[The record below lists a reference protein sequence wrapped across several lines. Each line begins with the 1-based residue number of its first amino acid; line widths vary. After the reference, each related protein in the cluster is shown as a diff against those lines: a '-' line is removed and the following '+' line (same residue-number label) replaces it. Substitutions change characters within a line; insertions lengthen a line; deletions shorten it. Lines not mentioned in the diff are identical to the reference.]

1 MSFFN
6 LPKQTQV
13 NKSIPKNAF
22 DSYINSKQK
31 KLFVDIIERIRWT
44 NKLSVETINLEGKE
58 ISEIQI
64 FEVALRQKDNI
75 EKLLEII
82 DKSIPYHIIF
92 VLNFEDQVKISVA
105 QKHLHPTNENNAV
118 IDWTFKSEWLN
129 KDLIK
134 YQLNLK
140 GTLDSVIK
148 DLCIQLS
155 GKKED
160 VDLSLNELVEKEA
173 QIEKLEKEIIKL
185 KGQIKRS
192 KQFNRRVELNALLR
206 QSEMELK
213 KIIQNESL

>member
-92 VLNFEDQVKISVA
+92 VLNFEDQVKISIA
-105 QKHLHPTNENNAV
+105 QKHLHPTNENNTV

-148 DLCIQLS
+148 DFCIQLS

-160 VDLSLNELVEKEA
+160 VDLSLNELVEKES
-173 QIEKLEKEIIKL
+173 QIEKLEKEINKL
-185 KGQIKRS
+185 KSQIKRT
-192 KQFNRRVELNALLR
+192 KQFNEKVELNALLR
-206 QSEMELK
+206 QREMELNK
-213 KIIQNESL
+213 NHTK

>member
-22 DSYINSKQK
+22 DNYTNNKQK

-64 FEVALRQKDNI
+64 FQVTLRKKENI

-148 DLCIQLS
+148 DFCIQLS
-155 GKKED
+155 GKKDD

-192 KQFNRRVELNALLR
+192 KQFNRKVELNALLR

>member
-105 QKHLHPTNENNAV
+105 QKHLHPTNENNTV
-118 IDWTFKSEWLN
+118 IVWTFKSEWLN

-148 DLCIQLS
+148 DFCIQLS
-155 GKKED
+155 GKKEN
-160 VDLSLNELVEKEA
+160 VDLSLNELVEKES
-173 QIEKLEKEIIKL
+173 QIEKL
-185 KGQIKRS
+185 
-192 KQFNRRVELNALLR
+192 
-206 QSEMELK
+206 
-213 KIIQNESL
+213 

>member
-92 VLNFEDQVKISVA
+92 VLNFEDQVKISIA
-105 QKHLHPTNENNAV
+105 QKHLHPTNENNTV

-148 DLCIQLS
+148 DFCIQLS

-160 VDLSLNELVEKEA
+160 VDLSLNELVEKES
-173 QIEKLEKEIIKL
+173 QIEKLEKEINKL
-185 KGQIKRS
+185 KSQIKRT
-192 KQFNRRVELNALLR
+192 KQFNQKVELNALLR
-206 QSEMELK
+206 QREMELNK
-213 KIIQNESL
+213 NHTK

>member
-105 QKHLHPTNENNAV
+105 QKHLHPTNENNTV
-118 IDWTFKSEWLN
+118 IVWTFKSEWLN

-148 DLCIQLS
+148 DFCIQLS
-155 GKKED
+155 GKKEN
-160 VDLSLNELVEKEA
+160 VDLSLNELVEKES
-173 QIEKLEKEIIKL
+173 QIEKLEKKINKL
-185 KGQIKRS
+185 KSQIKRT
-192 KQFNRRVELNALLR
+192 KQFNRKVELNALLR
-206 QSEMELK
+206 QSEMELNK
-213 KIIQNESL
+213 NYRK

>member
-105 QKHLHPTNENNAV
+105 QKHLHPTNENNTV

-148 DLCIQLS
+148 DFCIQLS

-160 VDLSLNELVEKEA
+160 VDLSLNELVEKES
-173 QIEKLEKEIIKL
+173 QIEKLEKEINKL
-185 KGQIKRS
+185 KSQIKRT
-192 KQFNRRVELNALLR
+192 KQFNQKVELNALLR
-206 QSEMELK
+206 QREMELNK
-213 KIIQNESL
+213 NHTK

>member
-92 VLNFEDQVKISVA
+92 VLNFEDQVKISIA
-105 QKHLHPTNENNAV
+105 QKHLHPTNENNTV

-148 DLCIQLS
+148 DFCIQLS

-160 VDLSLNELVEKEA
+160 VDLSLNELVEKES
-173 QIEKLEKEIIKL
+173 QIEKLEKEINKL
-185 KGQIKRS
+185 KSQIKTT
-192 KQFNRRVELNALLR
+192 KQFNQKVELNALLR
-206 QSEMELK
+206 QREMELNK
-213 KIIQNESL
+213 NHTK

>member
-13 NKSIPKNAF
+13 NKSVPKNAF

-44 NKLSVETINLEGKE
+44 NKLSVETINLEGKK

-105 QKHLHPTNENNAV
+105 QKHLHPTNENNTV

-148 DLCIQLS
+148 DFCIQLS

-160 VDLSLNELVEKEA
+160 VDLSLNELVEKES
-173 QIEKLEKEIIKL
+173 QIEKLEKEINKL
-185 KGQIKRS
+185 KSQIKRT
-192 KQFNRRVELNALLR
+192 KQFNQKVELNALLR
-206 QSEMELK
+206 QREMELNK
-213 KIIQNESL
+213 NHTK

>member
-44 NKLSVETINLEGKE
+44 NKLSVETINLEGKK

-105 QKHLHPTNENNAV
+105 QKHLHPTNENNTV

-148 DLCIQLS
+148 DFCIQLS

-160 VDLSLNELVEKEA
+160 VDLSLNELVEKES
-173 QIEKLEKEIIKL
+173 QIEKLEKEINKL
-185 KGQIKRS
+185 KSQIKRT
-192 KQFNRRVELNALLR
+192 KQFNQKVELNALLR
-206 QSEMELK
+206 QREMELN
-213 KIIQNESL
+213 KIHRK

>member
-1 MSFFN
+1 MN
-6 LPKQTQV
+6 HYYNIIK
-13 NKSIPKNAF
+13 NKNPKNF
-22 DSYINSKQK
+22 
-31 KLFVDIIERIRWT
+31 
-44 NKLSVETINLEGKE
+44 
-58 ISEIQI
+58 
-64 FEVALRQKDNI
+64 I

-92 VLNFEDQVKISVA
+92 VLNFEDQVKIPVA

-160 VDLSLNELVEKEA
+160 VDLSLNELVA
-173 QIEKLEKEIIKL
+173 YMNLITLFIFALFQVLIKDLFYVKFHIFLINDFRFYPLFILHL
-185 KGQIKRS
+185 KSDIG
-192 KQFNRRVELNALLR
+192 LN
-206 QSEMELK
+206 
-213 KIIQNESL
+213 IN

>member
-44 NKLSVETINLEGKE
+44 NKLSVETINLEGKK

-105 QKHLHPTNENNAV
+105 QKHLHPTNENNTV

-148 DLCIQLS
+148 DFCIQLS

-160 VDLSLNELVEKEA
+160 VDLSLNELVEKES
-173 QIEKLEKEIIKL
+173 QIEKLEKEINKL
-185 KGQIKRS
+185 KSQIKRT
-192 KQFNRRVELNALLR
+192 KQFNQKVELNALLR
-206 QSEMELK
+206 QREMELNK
-213 KIIQNESL
+213 NHTK

>member
-148 DLCIQLS
+148 DFCIQLS

-160 VDLSLNELVEKEA
+160 VDLSLNELVEKES
-173 QIEKLEKEIIKL
+173 QIEKLEKEINKL
-185 KGQIKRS
+185 KSQIKRT
-192 KQFNRRVELNALLR
+192 KQFNQKVELNALLR
-206 QSEMELK
+206 QREMELNK
-213 KIIQNESL
+213 NHTK

>member
-92 VLNFEDQVKISVA
+92 VLNFQDQVKISVA
-105 QKHLHPTNENNAV
+105 QKHLHPTNENNTV

-148 DLCIQLS
+148 DFCIQLS

-160 VDLSLNELVEKEA
+160 VDLSLNELVEKES
-173 QIEKLEKEIIKL
+173 QIEKLEKEINKL
-185 KGQIKRS
+185 KSQIKRT
-192 KQFNRRVELNALLR
+192 KQINQKVELNALLR
-206 QSEMELK
+206 QREMELNK
-213 KIIQNESL
+213 NHTK

>member
-44 NKLSVETINLEGKE
+44 NKLSVETINLEGKK

-105 QKHLHPTNENNAV
+105 QKHLHPTNENNTV

-148 DLCIQLS
+148 DFCIQLS

-160 VDLSLNELVEKEA
+160 VDLSLNELVEKES
-173 QIEKLEKEIIKL
+173 QIEKLEKEINKL
-185 KGQIKRS
+185 KSQIKKT
-192 KQFNRRVELNALLR
+192 KQFNQKVELNALLR
-206 QSEMELK
+206 QREMELNK
-213 KIIQNESL
+213 NHTK

>member
-22 DSYINSKQK
+22 DNYINSKQK

-92 VLNFEDQVKISVA
+92 VLNFEDQVKISIA
-105 QKHLHPTNENNAV
+105 QKHLHPTNENNTV

-148 DLCIQLS
+148 DFCIQLS

-160 VDLSLNELVEKEA
+160 VDLSLNELVEKES
-173 QIEKLEKEIIKL
+173 QIEKLEKEINKL
-185 KGQIKRS
+185 KSQIKRT
-192 KQFNRRVELNALLR
+192 KQFNQKVELNALLR
-206 QSEMELK
+206 QREMELNK
-213 KIIQNESL
+213 NHTK

>member
-92 VLNFEDQVKISVA
+92 VLNFEDQVKISIA
-105 QKHLHPTNENNAV
+105 QKHLHPTNENNTV
-118 IDWTFKSEWLN
+118 TDWTFKSEWLN

-148 DLCIQLS
+148 DFCIQLS

-160 VDLSLNELVEKEA
+160 VDLSLNELVEKES
-173 QIEKLEKEIIKL
+173 QIEKLEKEINKL
-185 KGQIKRS
+185 KSQIKRT
-192 KQFNRRVELNALLR
+192 KEFNQKVELNALLR
-206 QSEMELK
+206 QREMEL
-213 KIIQNESL
+213 

>member
-64 FEVALRQKDNI
+64 FQVTLRKKENI

>member
-22 DSYINSKQK
+22 DTYTNSKKK
-31 KLFVDIIERIRWT
+31 KLFTDIVDRIRWT

-64 FEVALRQKDNI
+64 FHVTLRKKENI

-92 VLNFEDQVKISVA
+92 VLIFEDEVKISVA

-118 IDWTFKSEWLN
+118 IDWTFKSEWFD
-129 KDLIK
+129 KDQMIFE
-134 YQLNLK
+134 LNLK
-140 GTLDSVIK
+140 ESLDYIIK
-148 DLCIQLS
+148 DFCIQLS
-155 GKKED
+155 GKKD
-160 VDLSLNELVEKEA
+160 AVDLSLNQLVEKEA
-173 QIEKLEKEIIKL
+173 QIKRLEKEIIKL
-185 KGQIKRS
+185 KTQVKRS
-192 KQFNRRVELNALLR
+192 KQFNRKVELNTILR
-206 QSEMELK
+206 QRELELSK
-213 KIIQNESL
+213 FNNLK

>member
-44 NKLSVETINLEGKE
+44 NKLSVETINLEGKK

-105 QKHLHPTNENNAV
+105 QKHLHPTNENNTV

-148 DLCIQLS
+148 DFCIQLS

-160 VDLSLNELVEKEA
+160 VDLSLNELVEKES
-173 QIEKLEKEIIKL
+173 QIEKLEKEINKL
-185 KGQIKRS
+185 KSQIKKT
-192 KQFNRRVELNALLR
+192 KQFNQKVELNALLR
-206 QSEMELK
+206 KREMELNK
-213 KIIQNESL
+213 NHTK

>member
-22 DSYINSKQK
+22 DNYTNNKQK

-105 QKHLHPTNENNAV
+105 QKHLHPTNENNTV
-118 IDWTFKSEWLN
+118 IDWAFKSEWLN

-148 DLCIQLS
+148 DFCIQLS

-160 VDLSLNELVEKEA
+160 VDLSLNELVEKES
-173 QIEKLEKEIIKL
+173 QIEKLEKKINKL
-185 KGQIKRS
+185 KSQIKRT
-192 KQFNRRVELNALLR
+192 KQFNRKVELNALLR
-206 QSEMELK
+206 QSEMELNK
-213 KIIQNESL
+213 NYRK

>member
-92 VLNFEDQVKISVA
+92 VLNFEDQVKISIA
-105 QKHLHPTNENNAV
+105 QKHLHPTNENNTV

-160 VDLSLNELVEKEA
+160 VDLSLNELVEKES
-173 QIEKLEKEIIKL
+173 QIEKLEKEINKL
-185 KGQIKRS
+185 KSQIKRT
-192 KQFNRRVELNALLR
+192 KQFNQKVELNALLR
-206 QSEMELK
+206 QREMELNK
-213 KIIQNESL
+213 NHTK

>member
-148 DLCIQLS
+148 NLCIQLS

-160 VDLSLNELVEKEA
+160 VDLSLNELVEKES
-173 QIEKLEKEIIKL
+173 QIEKLEKEINKL
-185 KGQIKRS
+185 KSQIKRT
-192 KQFNRRVELNALLR
+192 KQFNEKVELNALLR
-206 QSEMELK
+206 QREMELNK
-213 KIIQNESL
+213 NHTK